1 MFSLGPSELLE
12 LVHLNSETG
21 EVVVS
26 GKLDRERF
34 AWMNLT
40 AKASDSGTPRRSSFV
55 PVFIQVNLL
64 FVLNEFI
71 KTK

>member
-1 MFSLGPSELLE
+1 VFVGPAELLE

-40 AKASDSGTPRRSSFV
+40 AKASDSGMPKRSSFV
-55 PVFIQVNLL
+55 PVFIQVN
-64 FVLNEFI
+64 F
-71 KTK
+71 

>member
-1 MFSLGPSELLE
+1 MFVGPAELLE

-40 AKASDSGTPRRSSFV
+40 AKASDSGTPKRSSFV
-55 PVFIQVNLL
+55 PVFIQVN
-64 FVLNEFI
+64 F
-71 KTK
+71 